1 MHSFILKGLSVA
13 AVWFGLQVFK
23 THQAFL
29 INNLLKVCPSSPPFV
44 LTELDL
50 PYFIFS
56 SFAHI
61 LLSLVAVFVK
71 FRDTPRLTTTN
82 SLTSSS
88 H

>member
-29 INNLLKVCPSSPPFV
+29 INNLLKVCLS
-44 LTELDL
+44 ELDL
-50 PYFIFS
+50 PYFILS